1 MTGKRRA
8 LIIANNEFEDT
19 HWQALYAPPQD
30 AKALAEVLAD
40 PAIGNFEVEV
50 LLNKSRHEVE
60 QEIDDFFGDEQKSDL
75 LLLYFSGHGFR
86 DDDDNL
92 YLVTRNT
99 KRNRLASTAVSSQ
112 FIIGI
117 MSRSIKEKKASGQVL
132 LLDCCHSGS
141 FAQPGV
147 KGSQSTA
154 IEDKFLQGRGR
165 VVLTSSRAAQ
175 RSYEEKEAD
184 EEGLRLSYFTRALV
198 QGLKTGEADI
208 DGDGFISS
216 VDLYQY
222 VYQRIGKEKPEQTP
236 QQWELG
242 KEGQIIIAKNPHAI
256 KDPWRETR
264 QYVPSGFKVLDQ
276 KFFDNE
282 NKTPEAQILKLRV
295 ATWSLIIHG
304 NYIERDG
311 QDEAL
316 NLAKKMAQFPGISLM
331 LIRGEPGA
339 GKTAI
344 MRWLVYQLFLQGH
357 LILEKTQSEDPDW
370 REQLEEFSE
379 KIGKKHFYVIADD
392 LFRQCELDEDK
403 SHFPF
408 TLIGTTRFNEDK
420 HENLDGLGY
429 EIKTWDV
436 KLPNQEEKKRIIA
449 KVCED
454 ETVKRTLDSKTKKER
469 EELMNDASMLVLM
482 LQLSEG
488 KPFDLIIADV
498 IKRLPSEERYP
509 VYEVFGVICS
519 FYQYGITAP
528 PEILPLCLPEYSKKA
543 VQNVV
548 EFAIDAELKGLVN
561 LVSKGGFEG
570 LATIHELIAKTA
582 MTERNRRNKGENQPY
597 SSTCLKEYLRAAIQA
612 IDTTNKTHKRWACH
626 GLRLLA
632 VNDQASLVHQILKD
646 YPDQIQSLQQ
656 GSRVFHL
663 SLFAKIFEAVG
674 LLAERDCCLEQTIS
688 TTPQSFSEWVYWL
701 SVIEKFGN
709 EEQKKE
715 AIADT
720 ATWLKQH
727 PDDRDVRN
735 KYLKL
740 IEKCGT
746 AQDKQKAITNT
757 ATWLQLH
764 PDDRDVRVKYL
775 ALIDKCGTA
784 QHKQEAIAQTT
795 TWLQQHPDDWHVR
808 TKYLELIERYGTA
821 QDKQQAIAQITTWLQ
836 QHPDDWDVRTK
847 YLGLIERYGTAQDKQ
862 QAIAQTT
869 TWLQQ
874 HPDDWDVRTK
884 YLGLIER
891 YGTAQD
897 KQQAI
902 AQTTTWL
909 QQHPDDWDVRT
920 KYLGLIERYGTAQDK
935 QQAIAQTT
943 TWLQQHPDDW
953 DVRTKYLGLIE
964 RYGTAQDKQQAIAQT
979 TTWLQQHPDDWDVR
993 TKYLGL
999 IERYGTAQD
1008 KQQAIAQT
1016 TTWLQ
1021 QHPDDWDVRTKYLGL
1036 IERYGTAQ
1044 DKQQAIA
1051 DTATWLQQYPEDSYV
1066 RRHYLGLIGQ
1076 CGKPEQQQQAIA
1088 DTATWLQVHPEDS
1101 NVRTKYLALIGQCGK
1116 PEQKQQAIA
1125 DTATWLQLHPEDSNV
1140 RTQYLGLIGQCGK
1153 PEQQQQ
1159 AILET
1164 ATWLQLHPQAGD
1176 VRTQYLSFVGKAG
1189 KEIIDVEP
1197 IINQQWQWLSQQK
1210 IVEES
1215 LWSAFLPVLY
1225 HHAQPSLIQEAI
1237 NLALQQY
1244 PDTISIIFLIFGYFR
1259 DYLDYETCYQLADF
1273 FRQSR
1278 LHVSKWQNYVYAAN
1292 FFRDYGDLD
1301 TAEAIYRRVIDSAK
1315 RHMIKHG
1322 NHMQKAIQFASL
1334 SYARLLVL
1342 RQPSEWYKAINYLK
1356 PILAENP
1363 KHPLAHLYMA
1373 QCYQVKG
1380 QKFYPLAINHFL
1392 KAIEFDREKNGH
1404 LWYEFGCFQRDTME
1418 NSYEA
1423 HKCFQ
1428 NSVQQKINL
1437 PACVSL
1443 AELEVKA
1450 GRFDSAREYLQQGLA
1465 LVPITRPEKEQ
1476 RQQLEPLI
1484 QQIQQAIQEH
1494 SH

>member
-30 AKALAEVLAD
+30 ARALAEVLTD
-40 PAIGNFEVEV
+40 PAIGNFEVED
-50 LLNKSRHEVE
+50 LLVNEDCNKVKE
-60 QEIDDFFGDEQKSDL
+60 EIESLFTGGQKDDL

-86 DDDDNL
+86 DNDDNL
-92 YLVTRNT
+92 YLVTCNT
-99 KRNRLASTAVSSQ
+99 NRNRLRSTAVSAQ
-112 FIIGI
+112 FINDV
-117 MSRSIKEKKASGQVL
+117 MSDSIKEKKASGQVL

-141 FAQPGV
+141 FAQPGI

-154 IEDKFLQGRGR
+154 IEDKFPQGRGR

-175 RSYEEKEAD
+175 RSYEEEQAD

-208 DGDGFISS
+208 DGNGLISS

-222 VYQRIGKEKPEQTP
+222 VYERIGKEKPEQTP

-242 KEGQIIIAKNPHAI
+242 REGQIIIAKNPHAI

-295 ATWSLIIHG
+295 ATWSLIIHR

-316 NLAKKMAQFPGISLM
+316 NIAKKMAEYPGISLM

-357 LILEKTQSEDPDW
+357 LILEKTQSEYPDW

-392 LFRQCELDEDK
+392 LFRQCELEEDK

-436 KLPNQEEKKRIIA
+436 KLPNQKEKKRIIA

-454 ETVKRTLDSKTKKER
+454 ETVKRTLDSKTNKER
-469 EELMNDASMLVLM
+469 EELMNDAPMLVLM

-519 FYQYGITAP
+519 FYQYGITPP

-548 EFAIDAELKGLVN
+548 EFAIDKELKGLVN

-597 SSTCLKEYLRAAIQA
+597 SSTCLEKYLRTAIET
-612 IDTTNKTHKRWACH
+612 IDATKEIHKRWAYH

-632 VNDQASLVHQILKD
+632 VNGQANLVHQILNE
-646 YPDQIQSLQQ
+646 YTDQIQSLQQ
-656 GSRVFHL
+656 ECGVTSWYIW
-663 SLFAKIFEAVG
+663 AKMYEAVG
-674 LLAERDCCLEQTIS
+674 LLAERDRCQEQMMS
-688 TTPQSFSEWVYWL
+688 TTPQSPSEWVYWL
-701 SVIEKFGN
+701 SVIARLGN
-709 EEQKKE
+709 EEQKQE
-715 AIADT
+715 AITKT
-720 ATWLKQH
+720 ATWLQH
-727 PDDRDVRN
+727 NQEDHHVRYQ
-735 KYLKL
+735 YLAL

-746 AQDKQKAITNT
+746 AQDKQEVIAQTT
-757 ATWLQLH
+757 TWLQLH

-775 ALIDKCGTA
+775 ALIGKC
-784 QHKQEAIAQTT
+784 
-795 TWLQQHPDDWHVR
+795 
-808 TKYLELIERYGTA
+808 GTA
-821 QDKQQAIAQITTWLQ
+821 QDKQEAIADTATWLQ
-836 QHPDDWDVRTK
+836 DNQEDHHVRYQYLALIEKCGTAQDKQEAIADTATWLKQHPDDWDVRTK
-847 YLGLIERYGTAQDKQ
+847 
-862 QAIAQTT
+862 
-869 TWLQQ
+869 
-874 HPDDWDVRTK
+874 
-884 YLGLIER
+884 
-891 YGTAQD
+891 
-897 KQQAI
+897 
-902 AQTTTWL
+902 
-909 QQHPDDWDVRT
+909 
-920 KYLGLIERYGTAQDK
+920 
-935 QQAIAQTT
+935 
-943 TWLQQHPDDW
+943 
-953 DVRTKYLGLIE
+953 
-964 RYGTAQDKQQAIAQT
+964 
-979 TTWLQQHPDDWDVR
+979 
-993 TKYLGL
+993 
-999 IERYGTAQD
+999 
-1008 KQQAIAQT
+1008 
-1016 TTWLQ
+1016 
-1021 QHPDDWDVRTKYLGL
+1021 
-1036 IERYGTAQ
+1036 
-1044 DKQQAIA
+1044 
-1051 DTATWLQQYPEDSYV
+1051 
-1066 RRHYLGLIGQ
+1066 YLGLIGQ

-1088 DTATWLQVHPEDS
+1088 QTATWLQQHLEDS
-1101 NVRTKYLALIGQCGK
+1101 YVRTQYLWLIGQCGK

-1125 DTATWLQLHPEDSNV
+1125 DTATWLQLHQEDTLV
-1140 RTQYLGLIGQCGK
+1140 RTKYLALIGQCGK

-1159 AILET
+1159 ASADT
-1164 ATWLQLHPQAGD
+1164 ATWLQLHPQAYD
-1176 VRTQYLSFVGKAG
+1176 VRTSYLSLVGKAG
-1189 KEIIDVEP
+1189 KEIIDVED
-1197 IINQQWQWLSQQK
+1197 IVNTQWQWISQQK
-1210 IVEES
+1210 MVEQI
-1215 LWSAFLPVLY
+1215 LWHAFLPVLY
-1225 HHAQPSLIQEAI
+1225 HHAEANLIQEAI

-1244 PDTISIIFLIFGYFR
+1244 PDNTNIIFSVFGYFR

-1292 FFRDYGDLD
+1292 FFRDYGELD

-1322 NHMQKAIQFASL
+1322 NHMQKTIQFASL

-1342 RQPSEWYKAINYLK
+1342 RQPSEWYKAISYLK

-1363 KHPLAHLYMA
+1363 KHSLAHLYMA
-1373 QCYQVKG
+1373 QCYQAKG
-1380 QKFYPLAINHFL
+1380 QKFYPQVINHFL
-1392 KAIEFDREKNGH
+1392 KAIEFDQNQNGYF
-1404 LWYEFGCFQRDTME
+1404 WYEFGCFQRDNME

-1423 HKCFQ
+1423 RKCFQ
-1428 NSVQQKINL
+1428 NSLQQKINL

-1443 AELEVKA
+1443 AELDVKA

>member
-198 QGLKTGEADI
+198 QGLKTGKADI

-222 VYQRIGKEKPEQTP
+222 VYQRIGKEKPDQTP
-236 QQWELG
+236 QQWDLATEG
-242 KEGQIIIAKNPHAI
+242 KIIIAKNPHAI
-256 KDPWRETR
+256 KNPWRETR

-282 NKTPEAQILKLRV
+282 KQTPEAKILKLRV
-295 ATWSLIIHG
+295 ATWSLIIQG

-311 QDEAL
+311 QDEPL
-316 NLAKKMAQFPGISLM
+316 NIAKKMAKFPGISLM

-344 MRWLVYQLFLQGH
+344 MRSLVYQLFLQGH

-379 KIGKKHFYVIADD
+379 KIGNKHFYVIADD
-392 LFRQCELDEDK
+392 LFRQCELEK
-403 SHFPF
+403 AQSHFPF

-420 HENLDGLGY
+420 RENLDGLGY
-429 EIKTWDV
+429 EIKPWDV
-436 KLPNQEEKKRIIA
+436 KRPNQEEKKRIIA

-454 ETVKRTLDSKTKKER
+454 ETVKRRLDSMTKRER

-509 VYEVFGVICS
+509 VYEVYGVICS
-519 FYQYGITAP
+519 FYQYGITVP

-543 VQNVV
+543 VDNVV
-548 EFAIDAELKGLVN
+548 EFGIHKELKELVN
-561 LVSKGGFEG
+561 IVEYKGGFKG

-582 MTERNRRNKGENQPY
+582 MSERNRRNKGENQPY
-597 SSTCLKEYLRAAIQA
+597 SSTCLEEHLRAAIQA
-612 IDTTNKTHKRWACH
+612 IDATKETHKRWANN
-626 GLRLLA
+626 GLTLLA
-632 VNDQASLVHQILKD
+632 VNGQANLVHQILND
-646 YPDQIQSLQQ
+646 YTNQIQSLQQ
-656 GSRVFHL
+656 ECRVT
-663 SLFAKIFEAVG
+663 SWYAWAKMYEAMGFVP
-674 LLAERDCCLEQTIS
+674 ERDRCLEHIMS
-688 TTPQSFSEWVYWL
+688 TTPQSLWEWVYRL
-701 SVIEKFGN
+701 SLIARLGTR
-709 EEQKKE
+709 EQKQEAIAQTATWLQLHLEDWHVRVKYLALIGQCRNEHQQQEAIAQTATWLQLHLEDWHVRTQYLALIGQCGKREQKQEAITDTATWLDKHQKDTFVRTQYLALIGLSGNKPQQQE

-720 ATWLKQH
+720 ATWLQQH
-727 PDDRDVRN
+727 PENWEVR
-735 KYLKL
+735 
-740 IEKCGT
+740 T
-746 AQDKQKAITNT
+746 
-757 ATWLQLH
+757 
-764 PDDRDVRVKYL
+764 KYL
-775 ALIDKCGTA
+775 ALIEQCGNKP
-784 QHKQEAIAQTT
+784 QQQEAIAQTT
-795 TWLQQHPDDWHVR
+795 TWLQLYPNDRQVR
-808 TKYLELIERYGTA
+808 TQYLALIR
-821 QDKQQAIAQITTWLQ
+821 
-836 QHPDDWDVRTK
+836 
-847 YLGLIERYGTAQDKQ
+847 
-862 QAIAQTT
+862 
-869 TWLQQ
+869 
-874 HPDDWDVRTK
+874 
-884 YLGLIER
+884 
-891 YGTAQD
+891 
-897 KQQAI
+897 
-902 AQTTTWL
+902 
-909 QQHPDDWDVRT
+909 
-920 KYLGLIERYGTAQDK
+920 
-935 QQAIAQTT
+935 
-943 TWLQQHPDDW
+943 
-953 DVRTKYLGLIE
+953 
-964 RYGTAQDKQQAIAQT
+964 
-979 TTWLQQHPDDWDVR
+979 
-993 TKYLGL
+993 
-999 IERYGTAQD
+999 
-1008 KQQAIAQT
+1008 
-1016 TTWLQ
+1016 
-1021 QHPDDWDVRTKYLGL
+1021 
-1036 IERYGTAQ
+1036 
-1044 DKQQAIA
+1044 
-1051 DTATWLQQYPEDSYV
+1051 
-1066 RRHYLGLIGQ
+1066 Q
-1076 CGKPEQQQQAIA
+1076 CGKPEQQQQAI
-1088 DTATWLQVHPEDS
+1088 
-1101 NVRTKYLALIGQCGK
+1101 
-1116 PEQKQQAIA
+1116 
-1125 DTATWLQLHPEDSNV
+1125 
-1140 RTQYLGLIGQCGK
+1140 TQ
-1153 PEQQQQ
+1153 
-1159 AILET
+1159 T
-1164 ATWLQLHPQAGD
+1164 TTWLQLHPQADD
-1176 VRTQYLSFVGKAG
+1176 VRTSYLGLVGKAE

-1197 IINQQWQWLSQQK
+1197 IIKQQWQWLSQQQ
-1210 IVEES
+1210 IVDQS
-1215 LWSAFLPVLY
+1215 LWYTFLPFLY

-1244 PDTISIIFLIFGYFR
+1244 PENTNIICLVFGYFR
-1259 DYLDYETCYQLADF
+1259 DHLDYETCYRLADF
-1273 FRQSR
+1273 LRQSR
-1278 LHVSKWQNYVYAAN
+1278 LPTDKWQNYIHAAN

-1301 TAEAIYRRVIDSAK
+1301 KAEDIYQRVINSANK
-1315 RHMIKHG
+1315 HMRRKHSDD
-1322 NHMQKAIQFASL
+1322 MQKNIRFASL
-1334 SYARLLVL
+1334 NYARFLVL
-1342 RQPSEWYKAINYLK
+1342 CQPPEWYKAIGYLK
-1356 PILAENP
+1356 PILDNNS
-1363 KHPLAHLYMA
+1363 KHSVAHLYMA

-1380 QKFYPLAINHFL
+1380 QKFYPQAINHFL
-1392 KAIEFDREKNGH
+1392 KAIEFDQYKNGY

-1423 HKCFQ
+1423 RKCFQ
-1428 NSVQQKINL
+1428 KSLQQKINIL
-1437 PACVSL
+1437 ACVSL
-1443 AELEVKA
+1443 ADLDVKA
-1450 GRFDSAREYLQQGLA
+1450 GRFDSATEYLQQGLA

-1476 RQQLEPLI
+1476 QQQLEPLI

-1494 SH
+1494 CH

>member
-1 MTGKRRA
+1 
-8 LIIANNEFEDT
+8 
-19 HWQALYAPPQD
+19 
-30 AKALAEVLAD
+30 
-40 PAIGNFEVEV
+40 
-50 LLNKSRHEVE
+50 
-60 QEIDDFFGDEQKSDL
+60 
-75 LLLYFSGHGFR
+75 
-86 DDDDNL
+86 
-92 YLVTRNT
+92 
-99 KRNRLASTAVSSQ
+99 LASTAVSSQ
-112 FIIGI
+112 FINGI

-147 KGSQSTA
+147 KGSQTTP
-154 IEDKFLQGRGR
+154 IEDKFPQGRGT

-184 EEGLRLSYFTRALV
+184 EEGLRLSHFTRALV

-208 DGDGFISS
+208 DGDGLISS

-236 QQWELG
+236 QQWDLAT
-242 KEGQIIIAKNPHAI
+242 EGQIIIAKNPHAI

-316 NLAKKMAQFPGISLM
+316 NIAKKIAEYPGISLM

-357 LILEKTQSEDPDW
+357 LILEKTQSENPDW

-392 LFRQCELDEDK
+392 LFRQCELEEAQ

-469 EELMNDASMLVLM
+469 EELMNDAPMLVLM

-528 PEILPLCLPEYSKKA
+528 PEVLPLCLPEYSKKA

-597 SSTCLKEYLRAAIQA
+597 SSTCLEEYLRAAIQA
-612 IDTTNKTHKRWACH
+612 IDATNKTHKRWACH
-626 GLRLLA
+626 GLKLLA
-632 VNDQASLVHQILKD
+632 VNDQASIVRQILKD

-656 GSRVFHL
+656 GSTVFL
-663 SLFAKIFEAVG
+663 LWLFAKMYEAVG
-674 LLAERDCCLEQTIS
+674 LLAERDRCLEHIMS
-688 TTPQSFSEWVYWL
+688 TTPQTLWEWVHWL
-701 SVIEKFGN
+701 SVIERLGN
-709 EEQKKE
+709 KEQKQV
-715 AIADT
+715 AIAQT
-720 ATWLKQH
+720 T
-727 PDDRDVRN
+727 
-735 KYLKL
+735 
-740 IEKCGT
+740 
-746 AQDKQKAITNT
+746 
-757 ATWLQLH
+757 TWLQH
-764 PDDRDVRVKYL
+764 NQEDHHVRYQYL
-775 ALIDKCGTA
+775 ALIAICGTA
-784 QHKQEAIAQTT
+784 QHKQEAIADTA
-795 TWLQQHPDDWHVR
+795 TWLQLHPDNSS
-808 TKYLELIERYGTA
+808 
-821 QDKQQAIAQITTWLQ
+821 
-836 QHPDDWDVRTK
+836 VRTK

-862 QAIAQTT
+862 QAIANTA
-869 TWLQQ
+869 TWLQL
-874 HPDDWDVRTK
+874 HPDDWDVRTKYLGLIERNGTAQDKQEAIANTATWLQLHPDDWDVRTKYLGLIEKCGTAQDKQEVIAQTATWLKLHPNDTTVRTK

-897 KQQAI
+897 KQEAI

-909 QQHPDDWDVRT
+909 Q
-920 KYLGLIERYGTAQDK
+920 L
-935 QQAIAQTT
+935 
-943 TWLQQHPDDW
+943 
-953 DVRTKYLGLIE
+953 
-964 RYGTAQDKQQAIAQT
+964 
-979 TTWLQQHPDDWDVR
+979 
-993 TKYLGL
+993 
-999 IERYGTAQD
+999 
-1008 KQQAIAQT
+1008 
-1016 TTWLQ
+1016 
-1021 QHPDDWDVRTKYLGL
+1021 
-1036 IERYGTAQ
+1036 
-1044 DKQQAIA
+1044 
-1051 DTATWLQQYPEDSYV
+1051 
-1066 RRHYLGLIGQ
+1066 
-1076 CGKPEQQQQAIA
+1076 
-1088 DTATWLQVHPEDS
+1088 HPEAYD
-1101 NVRTKYLALIGQCGK
+1101 VRTKYLALIGQCGK
-1116 PEQKQQAIA
+1116 PEQQQEAIA
-1125 DTATWLQLHPEDSNV
+1125 DTATWLQLHPDDREV
-1140 RTQYLGLIGQCGK
+1140 RTQYLVLIRQSRE
-1153 PEQQQQ
+1153 EQKKQQ
-1159 AILET
+1159 AIAET
-1164 ATWLQLHPQAGD
+1164 ATWLQQHPD
-1176 VRTQYLSFVGKAG
+1176 DTTVRTQYLALIGQCGNEQQQQEAISKTTSWLKDNPNYSDVRTTYLSLTGKAG
-1189 KEIIDVEP
+1189 QQKIIDVEP
-1197 IINQQWQWLSQQK
+1197 IINQQWQWLSQQQ
-1210 IVEES
+1210 IVDET

-1244 PDTISIIFLIFGYFR
+1244 PDTISIILLIFGYFR
-1259 DYLDYETCYQLADF
+1259 DYLDYETCYRLADF
-1273 FRQSR
+1273 FKQYR

-1301 TAEAIYRRVIDSAK
+1301 TAEAIYRR
-1315 RHMIKHG
+1315 HMIKHG
-1322 NHMQKAIQFASL
+1322 NHMQKTIQFASL

-1342 RQPSEWYKAINYLK
+1342 RQPPKCNKAINYLK

-1363 KHPLAHLYMA
+1363 KHPLAHLYIA

-1380 QKFYPLAINHFL
+1380 QKFYPQAINHFL
-1392 KAIEFDREKNGH
+1392 KAIEFDQYKNGNF
-1404 LWYEFGCFQRDTME
+1404 WYYFGCFQWDTME
-1418 NSYEA
+1418 NTYEA
-1423 HKCFQ
+1423 GKCFQ
-1428 NSVQQKINL
+1428 NSLQQKINL

-1494 SH
+1494 LGT